1 MFDSDARTIRL
12 TALAALGVALLYL
25 LSVPIGSLSSVPAS
39 DASGAT
45 IVHFFSEHREGVLAA
60 LALNGIAWCALMPAA
75 FAGLRALLGERG
87 GAAATVALICAGVEA
102 ALIGVALVFGALAAY
117 AAPNV
122 GGELESVLA
131 DGLGIA
137 TNASAWPTVP
147 CVIALVLAARRS
159 GALPR
164 PLLAFALLV
173 AALHAVAAVS
183 FARSGALS
191 PSGIALVAPP
201 AFAILMAWIGVSL
214 LRSAKAGAPQPA
226 TASAALSTS
235 AGRS

>member
-1 MFDSDARTIRL
+1 L

-25 LSVPIGSLSSVPAS
+25 LSVPIGSLSSLPAS

-45 IVHFFSEHREGVLAA
+45 IVRFFSEHRGGVLVA
-60 LALNGIAWCALMPAA
+60 LALNGIAWCGLMPAA
-75 FAGLRALLGERG
+75 FAGLRALLGVRG
-87 GAAATVALICAGVEA
+87 GAAAAVALICAGVEA
-102 ALIGVALVFGALAAY
+102 ALIVVALVFGALAAY

-122 GGELESVLA
+122 GGELETVLA

-147 CVIALVLAARRS
+147 CVIALVLAARRG

-191 PSGIALVAPP
+191 PSGVALAAPP
-201 AFAILMAWIGVSL
+201 AFAILMASIGVSL
-214 LRSAKAGAPQPA
+214 LRGTRARALERAPA
-226 TASAALSTS
+226 EAAFPPS